1 MITKEQIL
9 LAYSIFLFTVVQL
22 SAMAGSTL
30 VGNVPGI
37 TAPSPPT
44 SLLDIPALFSWIGGN
59 ILFFFDMMRVS
70 TSYTAFGAIIITP
83 FLILLIYIIADL
95 LIRIIRALRPF

>member
-37 TAPSPPT
+37 TPPSPPG
-44 SLLDIPALFSWIGGN
+44 SLLDIFGVISWIGGN
-59 ILFFFDMMRVS
+59 ILFFFDMMKVS

-83 FLILLIYIIADL
+83 FVILLIYIVIDL
-95 LIRIIRALRPF
+95 IIRAVRGG